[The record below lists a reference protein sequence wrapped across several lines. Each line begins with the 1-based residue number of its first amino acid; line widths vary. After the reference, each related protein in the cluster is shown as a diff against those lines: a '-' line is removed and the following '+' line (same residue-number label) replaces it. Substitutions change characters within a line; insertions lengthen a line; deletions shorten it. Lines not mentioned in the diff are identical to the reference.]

1 MVAPVVS
8 SGVKCLL
15 HDRPKLGKVT
25 AEKVTAPVKACTE
38 SWNSAAVTDVGQVR
52 QLNEDAFLDRPD
64 LGLWAVADGMGGHS
78 SGDVASDMLCTALS
92 ALPPHCPLSAA
103 VDFID
108 SCAEKV
114 NDQLLTMASERNAG
128 GVIGCTL
135 VALVARGPHA
145 VFLWAGDSR
154 LYRLRD
160 GQLEQLTDDHSLVE
174 EARGRVADPSQINSN
189 IITRAV
195 GADQQLVLEL
205 ESALLEE
212 GDRFLLC
219 SDGLNRDLD
228 DAGIARL
235 MAVGVPASASAGL
248 VAQAVRAGGG
258 DNITA
263 LIADY
268 GCSAGTDP

>member
-1 MVAPVVS
+1 
-8 SGVKCLL
+8 
-15 HDRPKLGKVT
+15 
-25 AEKVTAPVKACTE
+25 
-38 SWNSAAVTDVGQVR
+38 
-52 QLNEDAFLDRPD
+52 
-64 LGLWAVADGMGGHS
+64 
-78 SGDVASDMLCTALS
+78 
-92 ALPPHCPLSAA
+92 
-103 VDFID
+103 
-108 SCAEKV
+108 
-114 NDQLLTMASERNAG
+114 
-128 GVIGCTL
+128 
-135 VALVARGPHA
+135 
-145 VFLWAGDSR
+145 
-154 LYRLRD
+154 LRD